1 MQIKRTV
8 RSSPDADGLVKEV
21 AADLTIEHMN
31 IRGGML
37 RSKLVGDAFAAP
49 REDAI
54 DQTIAVITYPK
65 LMACL
70 SAGTITRKVFKG
82 DELVEGT
89 VQDARTLTLDEF
101 IALPDEIGVLWS
113 AAVIQEN
120 PTLDSV
126 AFDANQQPIVTE
138 DAAKKS

>member
-1 MQIKRTV
+1 MQIKHTV
-8 RSSPDADGLVKEV
+8 RSAPDEDGLINEV
-21 AADLTIEHMN
+21 EADLTVVHMN

-37 RSKLVGDAFAAP
+37 RSKLVGDAFADP
-49 REDAI
+49 RADPI
-54 DQTIAVITYPK
+54 DQTIAVITFPK
-65 LMACL
+65 LMGCL
-70 SAGTITRKVFKG
+70 EAGTITRKTFKG
-82 DELVEGT
+82 EEVIDGS

-126 AFDANQQPIVTE
+126 ALDVNRQPIVTE